1 MTSAPVAHNV
11 ILGSRKHPQGDE
23 MLTSPTAAASR
34 PDAIGPVLDDHASLQ
49 TPVLGG
55 GVSAAT
61 GTGEALGI
69 ASASPEPVLI
79 TEQQVMFATAAAAA
93 PRGWIVMLWQRLSL
107 RSATRR
113 EPRRSSLR
121 LRPSYIEHAAMAR
134 EMERL

>member
-1 MTSAPVAHNV
+1 
-11 ILGSRKHPQGDE
+11 

-49 TPVLGG
+49 TPILGG

-93 PRGWIVMLWQRLSL
+93 PTAAASRGWIVVLWQRLSL
-107 RSATRR
+107 RSTTRR
-113 EPRRSSLR
+113 EPRRSSPR